1 VLHFFRSA
9 LSDDAGVCS
18 EFFPRAFC
26 DGVVTKLR
34 EEFISQMK
42 AATQNLQ
49 AEMEFVAKV
58 EKIQET
64 LNSLRDNKHQ
74 FDDESNWLHST
85 SSEAIAVHRTQ
96 GECFESTA
104 EAGCTSAAGA
114 SSGSNE
120 AMTMRRK
127 QCECLQNAAQ
137 IPKSSQKWLEN
148 PCTEISSDLKN
159 NLEARAPSITTTFHQ
174 YQVLRNQ
181 GLSKDFSS
189 LLTPSPP
196 KSRSSLPALVQ
207 AWLTLWARPLH
218 PFCRRDHKGEAH
230 RREERSAT
238 HRACTP
244 LHQTQC

>member
-1 VLHFFRSA
+1 VSVCRA
-9 LSDDAGVCS
+9 LQ
-18 EFFPRAFC
+18 
-26 DGVVTKLR
+26 KL
-34 EEFISQMK
+34 
-42 AATQNLQ
+42 
-49 AEMEFVAKV
+49 V
-58 EKIQET
+58 
-64 LNSLRDNKHQ
+64 
-74 FDDESNWLHST
+74 WT
-85 SSEAIAVHRTQ
+85 SSAAAPSGSCKVITKFGTR
-96 GECFESTA
+96 GECCE
-104 EAGCTSAAGA
+104 SAAA
-114 SSGSNE
+114 
-120 AMTMRRK
+120 AMS
-127 QCECLQNAAQ
+127 AQ

-148 PCTEISSDLKN
+148 PCIEISSDLKN
-159 NLEARAPSITTTFHQ
+159 NLEAHASSNTTTFHQ